1 MMFDIAGRKYKMRW
15 LNWILAIAL
24 VSAAAGCGDTLTEGG
39 TTATSAATVSLIAS
53 APQIGSAP
61 ASETTLTA
69 IVKDASN
76 RALADEA
83 VSFVASSGSLTIT
96 EPFTDSAGRA
106 VATLTPG
113 ANAANRNVTVTATA
127 GTVSASYVVAVGG
140 TTVSVAGNTS
150 AVLADSSQLTVT
162 VRDSA
167 GTGVSGAVVT
177 LSSVNGNTLA
187 PSVVTTNATGVATTI
202 LTATA
207 GGADTITASA
217 LGASG
222 THSINISADTFTVA
236 MAATVNIN
244 ICAPVTATWLSG
256 GSPVNGG
263 TVDFQATRGTL
274 HTDAGCTV
282 PGSQV
287 LTNGAGVATIYILS
301 PNAGPTTVT
310 ATGSSVDSPSASA
323 TSEFLAT
330 TPDSL
335 TFQAS
340 RTTLGLNDSVTLTA
354 TVRDATGNLVK
365 NAVVDFNIETGDTT
379 SGSLSPASGVTD
391 SLGRA
396 STVYSSTVVPS
407 ATDGVQIRATVRATA
422 ITQTVAL
429 TVGGS
434 SLFISLGMA
443 TRIEDLNTATYR
455 YAGAVQVAD
464 AGGNPVSG
472 ITVVLRLEAESYDK
486 GSRSTVGTTDN
497 VALSSVTPLS
507 STFDVF
513 VANGTLSCA
522 SEDLNRDGVLD
533 LNEDD
538 GVGDDG
544 DGALDPGAP
553 ATITGSITTDAN
565 GNGAFD
571 VIYPKDYADWTQV
584 KVTATAQVS
593 GTESVKAIRF
603 ILPMSQGDATSPP
616 GSTSP
621 FGTANSCT
629 NPG

>member
-1 MMFDIAGRKYKMRW
+1 MRW

>member
-15 LNWILAIAL
+15 LNWILAITL
-24 VSAAAGCGDTLTEGG
+24 VSVAAGCGDTLTEGSA
-39 TTATSAATVSLIAS
+39 TATSAASVSLIAS
-53 APQIGSAP
+53 APQIGTAP

-96 EPFTDSAGRA
+96 EPFTDSSGKAT
-106 VATLTPG
+106 ATLSPG
-113 ANAANRNVTVTATA
+113 ANAANRSITVTATA

-150 AVLADSSQLTVT
+150 AVLGNSTPLTVT

-187 PSVVTTNATGVATTI
+187 PSVVTTNATGVATTT

-207 GGADTITASA
+207 GGTDTITASA
-217 LGASG
+217 LGATG
-222 THSINISADTFTVA
+222 THAINISGDTFTVA

-244 ICAPVTATWLSG
+244 TCTGVTATWLSG
-256 GSPVNGG
+256 GSPVSGG

-274 HTDAGCTV
+274 YTDAGCTV

-287 LTNGAGVATIYILS
+287 LTNGAGVATLYILS

-310 ATGSSVDSPSASA
+310 ATGSSVNSPSAYVA
-323 TSEFLAT
+323 SEFLAT
-330 TPDSL
+330 TPA
-335 TFQAS
+335 TMVFQAS

-365 NAVVDFNIETGDTT
+365 NAIVDFNILVDTT
-379 SGSLSPASGVTD
+379 GGDLSPSSGVTD

-396 STVYSSTVVPS
+396 STVYISTVVPS
-407 ATDGVQIRATVRATA
+407 ATDGVQIQAEVRGTA

-434 SLFISLGMA
+434 SLFVSLGMA
-443 TRIEDLNTATYR
+443 TRIEDLNAATYR
-455 YAGAVQVAD
+455 YSGAVQVAD

-486 GSRSTVGTTDN
+486 GSRDVDGN
-497 VALSSVTPLS
+497 AVSSVSSPLT
-507 STFDVF
+507 TFGVF

-522 SEDLNRDGVLD
+522 SEDLNNDGVLD
-533 LNEDD
+533 PNERD
-538 GVGDDG
+538 GIGDNGDDK
-544 DGALDPGAP
+544 LDPGAP
-553 ATITGSITTDAN
+553 ATITGSILTDAN

-571 VIYPKDYADWTQV
+571 VVYPKDYADWTQV
-584 KVTATAQVS
+584 KVTATALVS

-603 ILPMSQGDATSPP
+603 LLPMSQSDATSPP

-621 FGTANSCT
+621 FGTANACT
-629 NPG
+629 NPL

>member
-1 MMFDIAGRKYKMRW
+1 MRW
-15 LNWILAIAL
+15 LNWILAIGL
-24 VSAAAGCGDTLTEGG
+24 VSIAAGCGDTLTEGG
-39 TTATSAATVSLIAS
+39 STATSAASVSLIAS
-53 APQIGSAP
+53 APQIGTAP

-96 EPFTDSAGRA
+96 EPFTDSAGKA

-113 ANAANRNVTVTATA
+113 ANAANRSITVTATA

-140 TTVSVAGNTS
+140 TTVSIAGNTS
-150 AVLADSSQLTVT
+150 AVLGNSTPLTVT

-167 GTGVSGAVVT
+167 GTGISGAVVT
-177 LSSVNGNTLA
+177 FSSVNGNTLA
-187 PSVVTTNATGVATTI
+187 PSVATTNATGVATTT

-207 GGADTITASA
+207 GGTDTVTASA

-222 THSINISADTFTVA
+222 THSINISADTFTVT

-244 ICAPVTATWLSG
+244 TCAAVTATWLSG
-256 GSPVNGG
+256 GSPVSGG

-274 HTDAGCTV
+274 YTDAACTAS
-282 PGSQV
+282 GTQV
-287 LTNGAGVATIYILS
+287 LTNGSGVATIYIQS
-301 PNAGPTTVT
+301 PDSGPTTVT
-310 ATGSSVDSPSASA
+310 ATGNSVDSPSAFA

-330 TPDSL
+330 APDSI

-354 TVRDATGNLVK
+354 TVRDVTGNLVK
-365 NAVVDFNIETGDTT
+365 NAVVDFNIEPGDITG
-379 SGSLSPASGVTD
+379 GSLSPASGVTD

-407 ATDGVQIRATVRATA
+407 AADGVQIRATVRGTA

-455 YAGAVQVAD
+455 YPGAVQVAD

-486 GSRSTVGTTDN
+486 GARDIDGNAV
-497 VALSSVTPLS
+497 SSVSSPLT
-507 STFDVF
+507 TFGVF

-522 SEDLNRDGVLD
+522 SEDLNSDGVLD
-533 LNEDD
+533 PNEDD
-538 GVGDDG
+538 GVGDNG
-544 DGALDPGAP
+544 NGRLDPGTP
-553 ATITGSITTDAN
+553 ATITGYIVTDVN

-571 VIYPKDYADWTQV
+571 VVYPKDYASWTQV

-603 ILPMSQGDATSPP
+603 LLPMSQSDSSSPP

-621 FGTANSCT
+621 FGTANACT
-629 NPG
+629 NPN